1 MNTAGV
7 YARSTWSEEY
17 LAASSQSCSH
27 QNSPPT
33 CMFASKHSFAST
45 HSSFSETKNTKNTKN
60 KPNIKTKNKGDHQ
73 IHTASSP
80 VTRGA
85 KSSSIVRRATEQ
97 EISQHLKMDYEKHS
111 ICLIFAANK
120 YPNAD
125 TLPNLSCA
133 VNDGMLVAETLC
145 GLKPIFV
152 DGTDG
157 DNVWE
162 SPAAQD
168 STLGQGFKVKM
179 FIEQAVTREAIDK
192 ELMTLISHYKTPQIG
207 RLYICMAGHGLPDD
221 TTGSSFF
228 CCSNYNKANEYGT
241 SYPLK
246 ELKTKL
252 ERIGLKHQVVHL
264 DCCHAGGIFLES
276 RARPVD
282 YRAASMATKPVV
294 TAITAVTHDETAL
307 ETQGH
312 GIFSKHLC
320 EQVKEQYIF
329 DRWDRDYVTMSEL
342 FSATQELVTN
352 QARESHH
359 DMTPMHKDILSKH
372 WKEQCSGEMIFF
384 RPASTA
390 TGAKCWGVVEE
401 LHAKELHAAV
411 SRGRE
416 YIPRVPQP
424 MVPQPMVPQPMVPQ
438 PMVQP
443 LVPQPM
449 VQPLPLFQQPPKPVV
464 GVLWNALN
472 TRGRELSAKKQK
484 WLTSRGTVV

>member
-1 MNTAGV
+1 MDIACE

-27 QNSPPT
+27 QNSSPT
-33 CMFASKHSFAST
+33 YMFASKQ
-45 HSSFSETKNTKNTKN
+45 SSIIKNTKNTKHTKN
-60 KPNIKTKNKGDHQ
+60 KNKKNRPKIRPKNKGDHQ
-73 IHTASSP
+73 LHTAPSSA
-80 VTRGA
+80 TRGA
-85 KSSSIVRRATEQ
+85 KSSSIVHRATEQ
-97 EISQHLKMDYEKHS
+97 EISQQLKMDYEKHS

-125 TLPNLSCA
+125 HLPNLSCA

-145 GLKPIFV
+145 GLKPTFF
-152 DGTDG
+152 DGTEGDG
-157 DNVWE
+157 VWE
-162 SPAAQD
+162 SPATQD
-168 STLGQGFKVKM
+168 NNTLGQGFQVKM
-179 FIEQAVTREAIDK
+179 FIDHAVTREAIDK

-221 TTGSSFF
+221 VSGSSFF
-228 CCSNYNKANEYGT
+228 CCSNYNKENEYGT

-246 ELKTKL
+246 ELKNKL

-294 TAITAVTHDETAL
+294 TAITAVTADETAL

-320 EQVKEQYIF
+320 EQVQEQYIF

-390 TGAKCWGVVEE
+390 ATGTKCCGVVEA
-401 LHAKELHAAV
+401 LHAKEVHAVVA
-411 SRGRE
+411 RGRD
-416 YIPRVPQP
+416 YIPMGQQV
-424 MVPQPMVPQPMVPQ
+424 
-438 PMVQP
+438 
-443 LVPQPM
+443 M

-464 GVLWNALN
+464 GVLWNAL
-472 TRGRELSAKKQK
+472 TTCTGRELSAEKQK
-484 WLTSRGTVV
+484 WLTSRGTAV